1 MIFSE
6 IIFDG
11 YNAYFL
17 TIIAILFLADLFSG
31 FDGGKNHFNF
41 GGVMVAV
48 GIIGTFFG
56 IFIGLIDFDT
66 SDVQGSIPG
75 LLEGLKTAFVT
86 SIAGLIGSTS
96 LEGLRV
102 IYPIKFAKS
111 DDPNHLAL
119 VRIEEG
125 FNSFSEKSLEHQKSF
140 FKEFVNYKDND
151 LNRTNSLL
159 DLNAR
164 LVDSVE
170 SGFSATMRSFED
182 GILSLRSTTQEGFD
196 SAINASNDHADK
208 IVGLLDESFTSLKTL
223 LKEALDEISSGASEE
238 IIKALEDVIKDF
250 NNKLT
255 EQFGENFQ
263 ALNEACLQLVNWQE
277 EYRHSMI
284 QNEKNIITARE
295 ALEKSN
301 EAVENSDKVI
311 SQSAGHI
318 EQINEMGKKWEVTL
332 EQIQGTTESINNQLE
347 NEESLLGTIDQVLES
362 AQENLSTVVTK
373 LTDSQ
378 DQLDDLVKNTQNSF
392 NAHADQIKDIA
403 EESGKLATGTQ
414 QQLNDA
420 LTNLEN
426 SLISLTKQFSSNY
439 SNFIEGIERIMPTAN
454 V

>member
-17 TIIAILFLADLFSG
+17 TIIAILFLTDLFSG

-140 FKEFVNYKDND
+140 FKEF
-151 LNRTNSLL
+151 
-159 DLNAR
+159 
-164 LVDSVE
+164 
-170 SGFSATMRSFED
+170 SF
-182 GILSLRSTTQEGFD
+182 LF
-196 SAINASNDHADK
+196 
-208 IVGLLDESFTSLKTL
+208 
-223 LKEALDEISSGASEE
+223 
-238 IIKALEDVIKDF
+238 
-250 NNKLT
+250 
-255 EQFGENFQ
+255 
-263 ALNEACLQLVNWQE
+263 
-277 EYRHSMI
+277 Y
-284 QNEKNIITARE
+284 
-295 ALEKSN
+295 
-301 EAVENSDKVI
+301 
-311 SQSAGHI
+311 
-318 EQINEMGKKWEVTL
+318 
-332 EQIQGTTESINNQLE
+332 
-347 NEESLLGTIDQVLES
+347 
-362 AQENLSTVVTK
+362 
-373 LTDSQ
+373 
-378 DQLDDLVKNTQNSF
+378 
-392 NAHADQIKDIA
+392 
-403 EESGKLATGTQ
+403 
-414 QQLNDA
+414 
-420 LTNLEN
+420 
-426 SLISLTKQFSSNY
+426 
-439 SNFIEGIERIMPTAN
+439 
-454 V
+454 